1 MQVHPNTCVL
11 FSNPPE
17 RVQLNLG
24 TPFRKQGRRVP
35 QKMLL
40 NHRQTCTAFK
50 APKNPSEGAVVG
62 KTGANSGKS
71 TIGSSWGVRIW
82 VLFAKPQHA
91 KKQTQQNP
99 SSDWYQSGASQIS
112 ERYAKTEPLPIVD
125 LPETKGLLATST
137 TFLHAKR
144 RARIA
149 TSLNRPMHA
158 TFFEEHSPCCSIEI
172 NYFSTTEPSCSMLRA
187 RRRPSQSSLPPASFE
202 EGARLSFDS

>member
-1 MQVHPNTCVL
+1 MPDCFEASGIFFCMRRCVCVL
-11 FSNPPE
+11 ARFPVALRRDGEDVVAGPN
-17 RVQLNLG
+17 
-24 TPFRKQGRRVP
+24 GRR
-35 QKMLL
+35 
-40 NHRQTCTAFK
+40 
-50 APKNPSEGAVVG
+50 
-62 KTGANSGKS
+62 
-71 TIGSSWGVRIW
+71 
-82 VLFAKPQHA
+82 A